1 LVDDRTGNSGR
12 PASLGRL
19 TRLDWIVLGF
29 ALLTGVLGARRG
41 FLGTA
46 LSAVGVVVGALLGAR
61 LAPHLLSDG
70 ARSPY
75 TPLVALLGAGAF
87 AVLFEAAG
95 ATVGGRLRGALRFR
109 PLQGADS
116 VAGFVLGS
124 AIGFVLVWVFGAV
137 ALQFPGQT
145 RLRQEAQ
152 RSEVLQKLNEI
163 APPSRALRA
172 LARVDPFPTIVGPLA
187 PVEPPNPAVLRVA
200 GVRIA
205 HPSVVRVLGTAC
217 GLAVS
222 GSGWVAAPGLVVTN
236 AHVVAGQDD
245 TTVEAP
251 GSRRLGAEAV
261 AFDPTNDVALLRVR
275 GLTARPL
282 RLAEPDAGDPVAIL
296 GYPENGPFRAT
307 PGRIGPTV
315 TIVTDDA
322 LGRGPIARR
331 ITSFRGRVRK
341 GNSGGPAVN
350 ARGEVETTVF
360 ASRRG
365 ADGGFGVPTDFVRKA
380 VGAAREPVSTG
391 DC

>member
-1 LVDDRTGNSGR
+1 VR
-12 PASLGRL
+12 PL

-29 ALLTGVLGARRG
+29 ALLTGLLGARRG
-41 FLGTA
+41 FLATA
-46 LSAVGVVVGALLGAR
+46 LSAAGILVGALLGAR

-70 ARSPY
+70 STSPY

-87 AVLFEAAG
+87 AVLFEAVG
-95 ATVGGRLRGALRFR
+95 ATLGGRLRGALTLR

-116 VAGFVLGS
+116 LAGFVLG
-124 AIGFVLVWVFGAV
+124 AAMGLVLVWVVGAV
-137 ALQFPGQT
+137 ALQLPGQT

-152 RSEVLQKLNEI
+152 RSEVLEQLNEI

-172 LARVDPFPTIVGPLA
+172 LARVDPFPSIVGPLA
-187 PVEPPNPAVLRVA
+187 PVEPPSADVLRTPGTKA
-200 GVRIA
+200 A
-205 HPSVVRVLGTAC
+205 APSVVRVLGTAC
-217 GLAVS
+217 GLAIS

-245 TTVEAP
+245 TTVEAS
-251 GSRRLGAEAV
+251 GSGRLDADAV
-261 AFDPTNDVALLRVR
+261 AFDTDNDVAVLRVR
-275 GLTARPL
+275 GLRARPL
-282 RLAEPDAGDPVAIL
+282 RLVEPDSGDSVAIL
-296 GYPENGPFRAT
+296 GYPENGPFRAS

-315 TIVTDDA
+315 TVLTEDA
-322 LGRGPIARR
+322 LGRRRIARR

-365 ADGGFGVPTDFVRKA
+365 AEGGFGVPTDFVRKA
-380 VGAAREPVSTG
+380 IANARTPVSTSG
-391 DC
+391 C

>member
-1 LVDDRTGNSGR
+1 V
-12 PASLGRL
+12 PRL

-29 ALLTGVLGARRG
+29 ALLTGLLGARRG

-70 ARSPY
+70 ASSPY
-75 TPLVALLGAGAF
+75 TPLVALLAAGAF

-95 ATVGGRLRGALRFR
+95 ATVGGRLHGALRLR

-116 VAGFVLGS
+116 VGGFVLGT
-124 AIGFVLVWVFGAV
+124 AMGLVLAWVFGAV

-152 RSEVLQKLNEI
+152 RSEVLQRLNEI
-163 APPSRALRA
+163 APPARALRA
-172 LARVDPFPTIVGPLA
+172 LARVDPFPSIVGPLA
-187 PVEPPNPAVLRVA
+187 PVEPPSPQVLRTP
-200 GVRIA
+200 GVRTA
-205 HPSVVRVLGTAC
+205 APSVVRVLGTAC

-236 AHVVAGQDD
+236 AHVVAGQED
-245 TTVEAP
+245 TTVQGP
-251 GSRRLGAEAV
+251 GTSRLDADAV
-261 AFDPTNDVALLRVR
+261 AFDATNDVAVLRVR
-275 GLTARPL
+275 GLGARPL
-282 RLAEPDAGDPVAIL
+282 RLAEPGSGDSVAIL

-315 TIVTDDA
+315 TVLTRDA
-322 LGRGPIARR
+322 LGRETVARR
-331 ITSFRGRVRK
+331 ITTFRGRVRK

-365 ADGGFGVPTDFVRKA
+365 SDGGFGVPSDFVRKA
-380 VGAAREPVSTG
+380 LSRAREPVSTG
-391 DC
+391 GCAG